1 MSRIALIGASGE
13 VGSRLLKELSD
24 RGHTV
29 TAIARH
35 PEKIASLPNVTAV
48 QGDVN
53 DLDGLIA
60 LLQGHDVAISAV
72 RFASSDPSKLI
83 TAVRAAG
90 VPRYLVV
97 GGAASLEVAP
107 GQRLID
113 QPAFPDA
120 YRTEALGGL
129 PFWISYVRKKS
140 WIGLSCRPRQS
151 LVPVSARAN
160 SVWAKTVFWSPTK
173 AARFLMRITPSLW
186 WTRLNILPIRASA
199 LP

>member
-35 PEKIASLPNVTAV
+35 PEKIASLPNVTSV

-60 LLQGHDVAISAV
+60 LLKGHDVAISAV

-120 YRTEALGGL
+120 YRTEALGGIAFL
-129 PFWISYVRKKS
+129 DQ
-140 WIGLSCRPRQS
+140 LRQEKE
-151 LVPVSARAN
+151 LD
-160 SVWAKTVFWSPTK
+160 
-173 AARFLMRITPSLW
+173 
-186 WTRLNILPIRASA
+186 
-199 LP
+199 